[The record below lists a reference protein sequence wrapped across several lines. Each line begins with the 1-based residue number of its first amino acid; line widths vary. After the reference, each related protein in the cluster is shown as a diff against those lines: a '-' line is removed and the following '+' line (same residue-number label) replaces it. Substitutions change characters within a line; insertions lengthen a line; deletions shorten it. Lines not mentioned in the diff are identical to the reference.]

1 VGGAL
6 ALVLGSGLV
15 AASAALF
22 ATCLRLRSTVSFL
35 LATYLLASAEIVA
48 LSLLLSTGRW
58 LDRGASL
65 VAFLCVFA
73 VAVVVWRLSDGPS
86 PASPADSAE
95 AVRSVVRDR
104 VVGSFTALAVLTH
117 AYLLASALTVPQG
130 VEDALLYHLPR
141 AALWKQQH
149 AVAYVPDAPDERIN
163 AFSPNAE
170 IETMAS
176 MILSDGDR
184 FVTVAQLLAVLFA
197 CLAIVG
203 VARQL
208 GLSLRAG
215 VFGALAFSTFTV
227 VALQTPTALNDL
239 VVGSLLVICA
249 YFALGTSRTE
259 LALAALALAL
269 ALGTKLTALFALPA
283 LALFVLS
290 SQPRRRWPA
299 IAVFG
304 AAGLVAGFLW
314 LGVNLAHTGR
324 LDAGVGVDRGGSAA
338 ERVRLSF
345 LDLLELSD
353 AEGKGLL
360 LSPLWGA
367 GVLVVAL
374 AAAGGLAA
382 RRRWRQSGVALLVG
396 VLSFL
401 ALPMLS
407 VWAQVADRALGQ
419 ARAAVGLSESVAGG
433 VPNRLLESPMH
444 SSYGLAF
451 VVLLVAAGALAVV
464 DVVHRKLSASALVA
478 LGGVPLTLLVV
489 ALTLAYDPQHMR
501 YIVFPVAL
509 SSAVFGVA
517 LRVRVLAWATVAVS
531 AATLLVLLGYF
542 VPRPAGVA
550 FLPENRE
557 SDRTARWFVQGG
569 EGRGKGDPDAFRYL
583 ELEVPADAT
592 LALAVLRDTYL
603 YPAWDARLR
612 RTVLFV
618 DEAGTIPDQAEWLVI
633 GPRKTV
639 DTAGWRLQLA
649 TERGWRIL
657 RR

>member
-1 VGGAL
+1 MGVL

-15 AASAALF
+15 ASSAALL
-22 ATCLRLRSTVSFL
+22 ATCLRLRSTASFL
-35 LATYLLASAEIVA
+35 LATYLLASAEVVA

-58 LDRGASL
+58 LERGPLL
-65 VAFLCVFA
+65 VALLCTFGVA
-73 VAVVVWRLSDGPS
+73 VAVWRFAGRPS
-86 PASPADSAE
+86 PAWPDDIGG
-95 AVRSVVRDR
+95 VVRPVVLDR
-104 VVGSFTALAVLTH
+104 VVGSFAALAVLAH

-149 AVAYVPDAPDERIN
+149 AVAYVADAPDERIN

-170 IETMAS
+170 IETAAS
-176 MILSDGDR
+176 MILSGGDR

-203 VARQL
+203 IARRL

-227 VALQTPTALNDL
+227 VVLQTPTALNDL
-239 VVGSLLVICA
+239 VVGALLIVCA
-249 YFALGTSRTE
+249 YFAAGRSRTE

-290 SQPRRRWPA
+290 SQPRRRWPSIVLA
-299 IAVFG
+299 G
-304 AAGLVAGFLW
+304 AAGVLAGLAW

-324 LDAGVGVDRGGSAA
+324 LDAGVEVDRGGSAA

-360 LSPLWGA
+360 ESPFWGLGA
-367 GVLVVAL
+367 FAAAL
-374 AAAGGLAA
+374 AVAGGLAA
-382 RRRWRQSGVALLVG
+382 RRNWRQSGLALLVG

-407 VWAQVADRALGQ
+407 AWAEVAGRAFAQ
-419 ARAAVGLSESVAGG
+419 ARAALGLSETTAGG
-433 VPNRLLESPMH
+433 VPDRLFESPMH
-444 SSYGLAF
+444 SSYGLVF
-451 VVLLVAAGALAVV
+451 VLLLVAAGALVVV
-464 DVVHRKLSASALVA
+464 DVARRKLSANALVA

-489 ALTLAYDPQHMR
+489 ALALAYDPQHMR
-501 YIVFPVAL
+501 YMVFPVAL
-509 SSAVFGVA
+509 ANAVFGVA
-517 LRVRVLAWATVAVS
+517 LRVRALAWTTVAVS
-531 AATLLVLLGYF
+531 AVTLLVTLGYF

-550 FLPENRE
+550 LLPENRE

-569 EGRGKGDPDAFRYL
+569 EGRGKGDPEAFRFL
-583 ELEVPADAT
+583 ELEIPADAT

-603 YPAWDARLR
+603 YPAWDAGLR

-618 DEAGTIPDQAEWLVI
+618 GEDGTIPDQAEWLVI
-633 GPRKTV
+633 GPGKIV
-639 DTAGWRLQLA
+639 DTAGWRPQLA

>member
-1 VGGAL
+1 VGAL
-6 ALVLGSGLV
+6 ALVVGSGLV
-15 AASAALF
+15 AASAVLF
-22 ATCLRLRSTVSFL
+22 ASCLRLHSTVSFL
-35 LATYLLASAEIVA
+35 LAVYLLASAEIVA
-48 LSLLLSTGRW
+48 LSLFLSTGRW
-58 LDRGASL
+58 LDRGPL
-65 VAFLCVFA
+65 LGTFLCVLA
-73 VAVVVWRLSDGPS
+73 VAVVAWRLSGRPGPAW
-86 PASPADSAE
+86 PAGPAGV
-95 AVRSVVRDR
+95 VRSVVLDR
-104 VVGSFTALAVLTH
+104 VVATFLALAVLAH

-149 AVAYVPDAPDERIN
+149 AVAYVADAPDERIN

-176 MILSDGDR
+176 MILSGGDR
-184 FVTVAQLLAVLFA
+184 FVTIVQLLAVLFA

-203 VARQL
+203 VARRL

-239 VVGSLLVICA
+239 VVGSLLIICA
-249 YFALGTSRTE
+249 YFASGTSRTE
-259 LALAALALAL
+259 LWLAALALAL
-269 ALGTKLTALFALPA
+269 ALGTKLTALFGLPA

-290 SQPRRRWPA
+290 CQPRRRWPS
-299 IAVFG
+299 IALLG
-304 AAGLVAGFLW
+304 AAGLVAGVAW

-324 LDAGVGVDRGGSAA
+324 LDAGVGVDRSGSAA

-345 LDLLELSD
+345 LDLFELSD

-360 LSPLWGA
+360 ESPLWGVGA
-367 GVLVVAL
+367 FVIAL
-374 AAAGGLAA
+374 AVAGGLAV
-382 RRRWRQSGVALLVG
+382 RRKWRQSGVAVLVG
-396 VLSFL
+396 AISFL

-407 VWAQVADRALGQ
+407 AWAEVAGRGFGQ
-419 ARAAVGLSESVAGG
+419 ARAALGLSEAMEGG
-433 VPNRLLESPMH
+433 VPDRLLESPMH

-451 VVLLVAAGALAVV
+451 VLLLVAAGALAVV
-464 DVVHRKLSASALVA
+464 DVVHRKLSWSALVA
-478 LGGVPLTLLVV
+478 LCGVPLTILVV
-489 ALTLAYDPQHMR
+489 AFALAYDPQHMR

-509 SSAVFGVA
+509 ASAVFGLA
-517 LRVRVLAWATVAVS
+517 LRVRVLAWTTVAVS
-531 AATLLVLLGYF
+531 AVTLLVSLGYF

-550 FLPENRE
+550 LLPENRE

-569 EGRGKGDPDAFRYL
+569 EGRGKGDPEAFRFL
-583 ELEVPADAT
+583 EHEVPADAT

-618 DEAGTIPDQAEWLVI
+618 GEDGTIPDEAGWLVI
-633 GPRKTV
+633 GPRKTIG
-639 DTAGWRLQLA
+639 TAGWRLQLA

>member
-1 VGGAL
+1 MGAL

-22 ATCLRLRSTVSFL
+22 AASLRLRTTASFL

-48 LSLLLSTGRW
+48 LSFLLSTGRW
-58 LDRGASL
+58 LERRPLL
-65 VAFLCVFA
+65 VAFLCVFMA
-73 VAVVVWRLSDGPS
+73 AAVVWRLAGRPGPAWPSD
-86 PASPADSAE
+86 PAGV
-95 AVRSVVRDR
+95 VRSVVRDR
-104 VVGSFTALAVLTH
+104 VVASFTALAVFAH
-117 AYLLASALTVPQG
+117 GYLLASALTVPQG

-141 AALWKQQH
+141 AALWKQQQG
-149 AVAYVPDAPDERIN
+149 VAYVADAPDERIN

-184 FVTVAQLLAVLFA
+184 FVTVVQLVAVLFA
-197 CLAIVG
+197 CVAIVG
-203 VARQL
+203 VARRL

-227 VALQTPTALNDL
+227 VALQTPTALNDV
-239 VVGSLLVICA
+239 VVGSLLIICA
-249 YFALGTSRTE
+249 YFASGSSRTE

-283 LALFVLS
+283 LALFVLW
-290 SQPRRRWPA
+290 SQPRRRWPS
-299 IAVFG
+299 IVLHGAV
-304 AAGLVAGFLW
+304 GLVAGVAW

-324 LDAGVGVDRGGSAA
+324 LDAGVEVDRGGSAA

-360 LSPLWGA
+360 ESPLWGA
-367 GVLVVAL
+367 GSLVIALVVAG
-374 AAAGGLAA
+374 ALAA
-382 RRRWRQSGVALLVG
+382 RRKWRQSGLAALVG

-407 VWAQVADRALGQ
+407 AWAEVVGRAFGH
-419 ARAAVGLSESVAGG
+419 AGAALGLSEAAEGG
-433 VPNRLLESPMH
+433 VPDRFLESPMH

-451 VVLLVAAGALAVV
+451 VLLLVAAGALAVV
-464 DVVHRKLSASALVA
+464 DVRHRKLSANALAA
-478 LGGVPLTLLVV
+478 LSGVPLTVLVV
-489 ALTLAYDPQHMR
+489 AFALAYDPQHMR
-501 YIVFPVAL
+501 YIAFPVAL
-509 SSAVFGVA
+509 ASAVFGVA
-517 LRVRVLAWATVAVS
+517 LRARVLAWATVAVS
-531 AATLLVLLGYF
+531 AVTLMVLFGYF

-550 FLPENRE
+550 LLPDNRE

-569 EGRGKGDPDAFRYL
+569 EGRGKGDPEAFRFL
-583 ELEVPADAT
+583 EHEIPADAT
-592 LALAVLRDTYL
+592 VALAVLRDTYL

-618 DEAGTIPDQAEWLVI
+618 GKDGTIPDEAEWLVI
-633 GPRKTV
+633 GPRKTIGS
-639 DTAGWRLQLA
+639 AGWRLQLA

>member
-1 VGGAL
+1 VGAL

-22 ATCLRLRSTVSFL
+22 ASCLRFRSTVSFL

-48 LSLLLSTGRW
+48 VSLLLSTGRW
-58 LDRGASL
+58 LDRGPLL

-73 VAVVVWRLSDGPS
+73 AAVVVWRLSGTPS
-86 PASPADSAE
+86 PAWPADPAGV
-95 AVRSVVRDR
+95 ALSVGLDR
-104 VVGSFTALAVLTH
+104 VVSSFAALAVLTH

-149 AVAYVPDAPDERIN
+149 AVAYVADAPDERIN

-184 FVTVAQLLAVLFA
+184 FVTIAQLLAVLSTS
-197 CLAIVG
+197 LAIVG
-203 VARQL
+203 VARRL

-239 VVGSLLVICA
+239 VVGSLLIICA
-249 YFALGTSRTE
+249 YFASGRSRTE

-290 SQPRRRWPA
+290 SQPRRRWPS
-299 IAVFG
+299 IALFG

-324 LDAGVGVDRGGSAA
+324 LDAGVGVDRGGSAV

-360 LSPLWGA
+360 ESPLWGVGA
-367 GVLVVAL
+367 FVAAL
-374 AAAGGLAA
+374 AVAGGLAA
-382 RRRWRQSGVALLVG
+382 RRRWRQSAVAVLVGALL
-396 VLSFL
+396 FL
-401 ALPMLS
+401 VLPMLS
-407 VWAQVADRALGQ
+407 VWAEVAGRGFRQ
-419 ARAAVGLSESVAGG
+419 ARAAVGLSGAAAGG
-433 VPNRLLESPMH
+433 VPEQLLESPMH
-444 SSYGLAF
+444 SSYGIAF
-451 VVLLVAAGALAVV
+451 VLLLVAAGALV
-464 DVVHRKLSASALVA
+464 
-478 LGGVPLTLLVV
+478 VV

-509 SSAVFGVA
+509 ASAVFGVA
-517 LRVRVLAWATVAVS
+517 LRVRVLAWTTVAVS
-531 AATLLVLLGYF
+531 AVTLLVSLGYF

-550 FLPENRE
+550 LLPENRE
-557 SDRTARWFVQGG
+557 PDRTSRWFVQGG
-569 EGRGKGDPDAFRYL
+569 EGRGKGDPEAFRFL
-583 ELEVPADAT
+583 ELEIPADAT

-618 DEAGTIPDQAEWLVI
+618 GEDGTIPGEAEWLVI
-633 GPRKTV
+633 GPRKTIE
-639 DTAGWRLQLA
+639 TAGWRLQLA